1 MIHCA
6 LHITIKETV
15 TYLTIFCARVQCAG
29 HRHLYSW
36 YVYGAGSIVGDGM
49 FSFWVYYYCIDAMN
63 VTSRGYKMLELCASN
78 KVIAEK
84 KEVWVCIF
92 IVIITPAHGKHGVKV
107 SSL

>member
-1 MIHCA
+1 
-6 LHITIKETV
+6 
-15 TYLTIFCARVQCAG
+15 
-29 HRHLYSW
+29 
-36 YVYGAGSIVGDGM
+36 
-49 FSFWVYYYCIDAMN
+49 MN